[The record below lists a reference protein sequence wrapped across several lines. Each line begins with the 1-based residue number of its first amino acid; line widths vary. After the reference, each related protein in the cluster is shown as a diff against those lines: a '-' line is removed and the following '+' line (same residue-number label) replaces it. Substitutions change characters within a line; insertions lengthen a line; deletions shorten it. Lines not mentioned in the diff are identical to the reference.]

1 MLYMT
6 FEKMSLHAH
15 ESELFLK
22 LWQVERISVVFF
34 LYLELEAEFCSAF
47 GAFIS
52 FVNKDDSS

>member
-1 MLYMT
+1 MT